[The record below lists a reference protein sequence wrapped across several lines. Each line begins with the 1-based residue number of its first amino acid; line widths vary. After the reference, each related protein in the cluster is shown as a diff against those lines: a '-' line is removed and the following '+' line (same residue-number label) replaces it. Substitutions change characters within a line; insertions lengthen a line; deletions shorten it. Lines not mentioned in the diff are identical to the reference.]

1 MSSPLEDWN
10 RLVEKSE
17 EIDQEELRRAV
28 QELLRTFDEGQRVQ
42 SEGLICRNP
51 EVHSNFPTQL
61 NARAD
66 KVKNDA
72 KPCPHCRGRGRDANG
87 KMCEA
92 CTGTGEI
99 KLDQGTT

>member
-51 EVHSNFPTQL
+51 RGALQL
-61 NARAD
+61 PVAAER
-66 KVKNDA
+66 K
-72 KPCPHCRGRGRDANG
+72 
-87 KMCEA
+87 
-92 CTGTGEI
+92 TG
-99 KLDQGTT
+99 QS